1 MFRVIVLM
9 LVMWCSEC
17 LWATAQVSDTLLFQG
32 KTHDLHVNPLN
43 PFFEEY
49 PELKPESEV
58 TVTSNRR
65 GYEATF
71 SIINDQLYVN
81 DITVLRKGFFKWN
94 DTRDVS
100 VIRDVFPEKLD
111 RRLKWYSGLLISPKG
126 KVVKYIHGGYASQ
139 FERYFLIRVKKG
151 IVTEYDEMTLKQWKS
166 YKQRQFEA
174 YKQTKEYQILH
185 KDMMAE
191 LPSFTDQQVEDTIFQ
206 MEGYVQLID
215 IPLKVNKK

>member
-1 MFRVIVLM
+1 MFRVILLM
-9 LVMWCSEC
+9 LVMWTSEC
-17 LWATAQVSDTLLFQG
+17 LWATAQVPDTLLFQG
-32 KTHDLHVNPLN
+32 KTHDLHVNPLSR
-43 PFFEEY
+43 FFEEN

-58 TVTSNRR
+58 TVTSNWR

-71 SIINDQLYVN
+71 SIVNDQLYVN

-94 DTRDVS
+94 DIRDVS

-139 FERYFLIRVKKG
+139 FERYLLIRVKKG
-151 IVTEYDEMTLKQWKS
+151 IVTEYAEMTLEQWKT

-174 YKQTKEYQILH
+174 YKQTKEYQTLYRDIA
-185 KDMMAE
+185 AE
-191 LPSFTDQQVEDTIFQ
+191 LPSFTDQQVEDAIFQ
-206 MEGYVQLID
+206 MEGYVQSEEL
-215 IPLKVNKK
+215 PFKEKGK